1 MGKRLYVGSLPF
13 QTTESQLAA
22 MFASCGTVVTT
33 KIITDKLTGRSK
45 GFGFVEMGS
54 DAEADAAREK
64 MNGFAIGDRK
74 IVVNEAR
81 PMEERKSSP
90 PPQGGQR
97 RAPGGQGGRPG
108 GQGGRPSGAPSGP
121 NGNSFSNR
129 PSSGYGQPPSS
140 GWGQG
145 AFRSGNGSGEYR
157 DPFHAQRNGGGGFR
171 DANKNNRSGYQ
182 GGFRDNGGFNAR
194 GDSNFGARRDMGR
207 RKSWGSQDNRRQGP
221 GQRQGGDNRTPLDDN
236 FGNR

>member
-13 QTTESQLAA
+13 QTTEPQLAE
-22 MFASCGTVVTT
+22 MFASCGKVISA

-45 GFGFVEMGS
+45 GFGFVEMES
-54 DAEADAAREK
+54 DTEADSAKEK

-90 PPQGGQR
+90 SPQGGQR
-97 RAPGGQGGRPG
+97 RAPGGQGGRPAG
-108 GQGGRPSGAPSGP
+108 PGGRPSGAPSGP
-121 NGNSFSNR
+121 NGNSFSNHR
-129 PSSGYGQPPSS
+129 GSGYGQPPSN

-145 AFRSGNGSGEYR
+145 AFRGGNGSGEYR
-157 DPFHAQRNGGGGFR
+157 DPFQAQRNAGGGYR
-171 DANKNNRSGYQ
+171 DANKNGRTGFQ
-182 GGFRDNGGFNAR
+182 GGFRDNGGFNNR
-194 GDSNFGARRDMGR
+194 GGNGTAPRRDMGR
-207 RKSWGSQDNRRQGP
+207 RKSWGSQDPRSP
-221 GQRQGGDNRTPLDDN
+221 GQGQGQGGGNRMPLDDN